1 MQESMPLF
9 IRVPWDGW
17 SKGDHFNWVEK
28 DIPKERVLVL
38 YNQGYVYHNEELE
51 EKVEVGDRLN
61 GLNQMELRSLVQN
74 INYDLKKKCT
84 TEQQFKKSRCT
95 QSAVKN
101 TQILRIRRW
110 MNNFPEYNDIFREH
124 RDRILEKRKSREL
137 EPSEE

>member
-17 SKGDHFNWVEK
+17 NKGDHFNWVEK